1 MSTPPLTITCVECGG
16 IAHLLSYLPQDSD
29 LEPGV
34 ALAYRCADC
43 MDRFDVIWEVGDEDR
58 N

>member
-16 IAHLLSYLPQDSD
+16 IAHLLSYLPEDSD

-34 ALAYRCADC
+34 SLAYRCADC
-43 MDRFDVIWEVGDEDR
+43 MDRFDVIWEAEDEDR